1 MKLEQVKEI
10 LEKIHTVQV
19 AVYGDF
25 CLDAYW
31 ILDPRGGEISAE
43 TALAS
48 QAVARHYYT
57 LGGASNVAANLAAL
71 KPANIKAIGAVGNDI
86 FGKEMLRQLQEIGV
100 DTRSLIPQTE
110 NYNTV
115 TFAKR
120 YLADQEQPR
129 IDFGFFNKR
138 SLETDQAILA
148 ALRDALESCDAVI
161 FNQQVPGSI
170 PNESF
175 IDRANELFK
184 TYHDQIVLFDSR
196 HYGDRFKHVYR
207 KTNDIEAA
215 RLNGLEAALGDV
227 IPLEQVKQFA
237 VQLYRDSGKPVF
249 LTRGNRGILVADG
262 EGLHEIPGIQILKKI
277 DTVGAGDTVISA
289 LCVALAAGVKP
300 VEAAEFANY
309 AAAVTVQKLFQTGTA
324 SGEEILEVCENAD
337 FIHQPELAE
346 DIRQA
351 RYLAGTE
358 IELCH
363 PAETLALGRIKH
375 AIFDHDGTISSLRQ
389 GWEQIMEPVMVK
401 AILGS
406 RYQTADETLYHRVV
420 SRVREYI
427 NQSTG
432 IQTILQMEALAD
444 MVREFGLVPAA
455 EIRDAF
461 GYKKIYNDALM
472 EMVNHRLRKL
482 QNHQLDLSDYIL
494 KGAVEFLQVLQERGV
509 RLYLAS
515 GTDYADVAHEAK
527 VLGYAGL
534 FDGGIYGAMEHQRHC
549 TKKMVMEKII
559 QENHLSG
566 PELAVFGDGPVEIR
580 QACRRDGIAVGIAS
594 DEIRRHGLN
603 QEKRTRLI
611 KAGAQLIIPDFSQG
625 RLLADFLFHPQPLPE
640 THSQA
645 AR

>member
-1 MKLEQVKEI
+1 M
-10 LEKIHTVQV
+10 
-19 AVYGDF
+19 
-25 CLDAYW
+25 
-31 ILDPRGGEISAE
+31 
-43 TALAS
+43 
-48 QAVARHYYT
+48 
-57 LGGASNVAANLAAL
+57 AANLAAL

-237 VQLYRDSGKPVF
+237 AQLYRDSGKPVF